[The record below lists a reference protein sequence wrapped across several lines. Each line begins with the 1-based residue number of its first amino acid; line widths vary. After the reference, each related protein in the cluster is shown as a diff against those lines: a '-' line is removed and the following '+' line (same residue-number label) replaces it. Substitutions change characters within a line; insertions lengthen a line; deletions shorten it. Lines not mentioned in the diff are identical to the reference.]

1 MIILDTHIWIWWV
14 SNNSRLNPAQESH
27 IAQHQSDGLGI
38 SIISCWEIAKAVET
52 KGLQLTLP
60 VEDWLN
66 SAIAYPGIQLL
77 PLTLAIVV
85 ESTRLQGFHRD
96 PGDQLIVATSRI
108 YNVPLLTA
116 DAKILAYPDVATLS

>member
-14 SNNSRLNPAQESH
+14 SNNSRLNPTQESH

-96 PGDQLIVATSRI
+96 PGDQFIVATSRI
-108 YNVPLLTA
+108 YDVPLLTA

>member
-14 SNNSRLNPAQESH
+14 SNNSRLNPTQESH

-116 DAKILAYPDVATLS
+116 DAKILAYPDVTTLS

>member
-14 SNNSRLNPAQESH
+14 SNNSRLNPTQESH

-66 SAIAYPGIQLL
+66 SPLDRSL
-77 PLTLAIVV
+77 PSIEEIEAEL
-85 ESTRLQGFHRD
+85 SRD
-96 PGDQLIVATSRI
+96 LKGEL
-108 YNVPLLTA
+108 
-116 DAKILAYPDVATLS
+116 

>member
-14 SNNSRLNPAQESH
+14 SNDSRLNSTQEAH

-85 ESTRLQGFHRD
+85 ESTLLPGFHRD